1 MAPVKSTIS
10 RSLRSQLRSQ
20 GSNLVKSTSRAITA
34 TASNSASYNFNKS
47 QQLPSSFVSSGMRLF
62 EQFNFV
68 LIPIDLYKTSRYTQG
83 QSLPQL
89 RKEQNPFSSLLN
101 ALTHTLTTTP
111 HPSLPQLHNLL
122 RTYTSDSAHW
132 SKYAHANPEKQY
144 TRNLVC
150 EVPGVFNLLLLVW
163 TPGKKSPIHD
173 HADAHC
179 LMKVDTT
186 ALTSH
191 LWISQLT
198 TTQSGLE
205 RRNPRNT
212 IRYT

>member
-1 MAPVKSTIS
+1 MLT
-10 RSLRSQLRSQ
+10 
-20 GSNLVKSTSRAITA
+20 
-34 TASNSASYNFNKS
+34 
-47 QQLPSSFVSSGMRLF
+47 
-62 EQFNFV
+62 
-68 LIPIDLYKTSRYTQG
+68 PIDLYSPSRYSPA
-83 QSLPQL
+83 QSLRQL

-101 ALTHTLTTTP
+101 ALTYTLTTTP

-122 RTYTSDSAHW
+122 RTYTSDPTDW

-179 LMKVDTT
+179 LMKVTIT
-186 ALTSH
+186 PFIL
-191 LWISQLT
+191 ISRIA
-198 TTQSGLE
+198 S
-205 RRNPRNT
+205 
-212 IRYT
+212 